1 MNFGIFNDV
10 CFCLLFQVIQ
20 VDLDPKVMDKFV
32 FAIVQKRSS
41 GKLHKEM
48 LDLVSPD
55 MEVQTLI
62 MFTCHRGSNIDLV
75 HLS

>member
-1 MNFGIFNDV
+1 M
-10 CFCLLFQVIQ
+10 
-20 VDLDPKVMDKFV
+20 DLDPKVMDKFV

-48 LDLVSPD
+48 LDLVRLN

-62 MFTCHRGSNIDLV
+62 MFTCRRGSTMIMFTCRRGSNIDHV
-75 HLS
+75 YVW

>member
-1 MNFGIFNDV
+1 M
-10 CFCLLFQVIQ
+10 
-20 VDLDPKVMDKFV
+20 DLDPKVMDKFV

-48 LDLVSPD
+48 LDLVSLD

-62 MFTCHRGSNIDLV
+62 MFIYLRDSNIDHV
-75 HLS
+75 HLL